1 MAGKFLKFFSPFV
14 RAMPEIKQP
23 QREVSFKEKF
33 IWTAVVLIIYLI
45 MSNIRLFGI
54 NFEQSTDYFF
64 WLRVILA
71 SQRGMLTELGIGP
84 IVTAGLIMQLLL
96 GSRIIN
102 VNMADPYDRA
112 MFSGAQ
118 KVLAIFLTIFNA
130 VAYILG
136 GAFGPL
142 TGEGAIGIQ
151 GAFFIFFQLL
161 FAGIIIILLDEL
173 LQKGW
178 GLGSGVSLFI
188 AAGVAGQIFWNSFS
202 FFPTPSPSA
211 DPPGDGLPR
220 GIVIAFF
227 TALFDNDPNTTLG
240 TIFLRGTYPSL
251 VGIITTVGIFLLVIW
266 FESTRV
272 EIPLAYRGYRG
283 FKGKYPMKLL
293 YVSNI
298 PVILVNAL
306 YANFLFFGQL
316 IAGPGSALRS
326 TNGGLIPDFWID
338 IIGVFREE
346 TGAGGLAGKQLI
358 PISGLVYLLTPP
370 LGIDQLA
377 SDPFRAVFY
386 LLIFVV
392 LCILLGRVWVEVSG
406 LAPRDI
412 ANQIIDSKMQIPGFR
427 SSGKIIERILK
438 RYIPTLV
445 ILNGIII
452 AVLSFTADSLRAL
465 SSGTGLLIAIGIIQ
479 NYGETIAKELAA
491 VQYPGLRAM
500 LGMD

>member
-14 RAMPEIKQP
+14 RVMPEIKQP

-45 MSNIRLFGI
+45 MSNIPLYGV
-54 NFEQSTDYFF
+54 NLAESTDYFY

-71 SQRGMLTELGIGP
+71 SQRGTLTELGIGP
-84 IVTAGLIMQLLL
+84 IVTSGLIMQLLL
-96 GSRIIN
+96 GSKIIN

-112 MFSGAQ
+112 MFTGAQ
-118 KVLAIFLTIFNA
+118 KVLSVFLTIFNSI
-130 VAYILG
+130 AYILG

-142 TGEGAIGIQ
+142 TGEGALGIS
-151 GAFFIFFQLL
+151 GIFFIFFQLL
-161 FAGIIIILLDEL
+161 FAGIIIILLDEI

-188 AAGVAGQIFWNSFS
+188 GAGVAGQIFWNSFS
-202 FFPTPSPSA
+202 FIVDSP
-211 DPPGDGLPR
+211 DDLPR

-227 TALFDNDPNTTLG
+227 TVLFDGKPDTNLDDLL
-240 TIFLRGTYPSL
+240 LRGSFPSIL
-251 VGIITTVGIFLLVIW
+251 GIFTTVFIFLLVIW

-272 EIPLAYRGYRG
+272 EIPLSYRGYRG

-306 YANFLFFGQL
+306 YANILFFGQL
-316 IAGPGSALRS
+316 IAGPTSGVRA
-326 TNGGLIPDFWID
+326 TNGGFINDFWID
-338 IIGVFREE
+338 LIGVFVRQEE
-346 TGAGGLAGKQLI
+346 AGGLTGGQLI
-358 PISGLVYLLTPP
+358 PTEGLIFFLTPP
-370 LGIDQLA
+370 FGLKALTD
-377 SDPFRAVFY
+377 DPFRAVFY
-386 LLIFVV
+386 LVV
-392 LCILLGRVWVEVSG
+392 FTFLCIMLGRVWVEVSG

-412 ANQIIDSKMQIPGFR
+412 ATQILDSKMQVPGFR
-427 SSGKIIERILK
+427 SSPKIIEKLLK
-438 RYIPTLV
+438 RYIPTLI

-452 AVLSFTADSLRAL
+452 AFLSFMADSLGAL
-465 SSGTGLLIAIGIIQ
+465 TSGTGLLIAIGIIH
-479 NYGETIAKELAA
+479 NYAETISKELAA
-491 VQYPGLRAM
+491 SQYPGMRAM

>member
-1 MAGKFLKFFSPFV
+1 MAGKFLKFFAPFV
-14 RAMPEIKQP
+14 KAMPEIKNP

-45 MSNIRLFGI
+45 MSNIPLYGI
-54 NFEQSTDYFF
+54 QIEDSTDYFY

-71 SQRGMLTELGIGP
+71 SQRGTLTELGIGP

-96 GSRIIN
+96 GSKIIN

-112 MFSGAQ
+112 LFSGSQ
-118 KVLAIFLTIFNA
+118 KVLAIFLTTFNA
-130 VAYILG
+130 IAYLLG
-136 GAFGPL
+136 GAFGSL
-142 TGEGAIGIQ
+142 SEIGIQ
-151 GAFFIFFQLL
+151 GAVFVFVQLL
-161 FAGIIIILLDEL
+161 FAGVIIILLDEL

-202 FFPTPSPSA
+202 FITTPA
-211 DPPGDGLPR
+211 PPEGDGLPR

-227 TALFDNDPNTTLG
+227 TAIFDNNPNTNVGDL
-240 TIFLRGTYPSL
+240 FLRGSLPSL
-251 VGIITTVGIFLLVIW
+251 LGIVTTVGIVFLVVW

-272 EIPLAYRGYRG
+272 EIPLTYRGYRG
-283 FKGKYPMKLL
+283 YKGKYPMKLL

-316 IAGPGSALRS
+316 LAGPASGIRGS
-326 TNGGLIPDFWID
+326 NGGLIPDMWID
-338 IIGVFREE
+338 LIGVFKSQQGGGGGQLVP
-346 TGAGGLAGKQLI
+346 TGGLI
-358 PISGLVYLLTPP
+358 YLLTPP
-370 LGIDQLA
+370 LGMAQLVA
-377 SDPFRAVFY
+377 DPFRAVFY
-386 LLIFVV
+386 LLIFIF
-392 LCILLGRVWVEVSG
+392 LCIILGRVWVEVSG

-412 ANQIIDSKMQIPGFR
+412 AGQIIDSKMQVPGFR
-427 SSGKIIERILK
+427 SSEKILERILK

-445 ILNGIII
+445 ILNGILI
-452 AVLSFTADSLRAL
+452 ATLSFFADSLGAL
-465 SSGTGLLIAIGIIQ
+465 TSGTGLLISIGIIHQ
-479 NYGETIAKELAA
+479 YGETLAKEMAA
-491 VQYPGLRAM
+491 AQYPGMRGL

>member
-1 MAGKFLKFFSPFV
+1 MAGKFLRFFTPFV
-14 RAMPEIKQP
+14 KVMPEIKQP

-45 MSNIRLFGI
+45 MSNIPLYGV
-54 NFEQSTDYFF
+54 NLAQSTDYFY

-71 SQRGMLTELGIGP
+71 SQRGTLTELGIGP
-84 IVTAGLIMQLLL
+84 IVTAGLIMQLLM
-96 GSRIIN
+96 GSKLIN
-102 VNMADPYDRA
+102 VNMSDPYDRA

-118 KVLAIFLTIFNA
+118 KVMSVFLTIFNA
-130 VAYILG
+130 VSYIIG
-136 GAFGPL
+136 GAFGKANEL
-142 TGEGAIGIQ
+142 GLDN
-151 GAFFIFFQLL
+151 AFFIFFQLL
-161 FAGIIIILLDEL
+161 FAGIVIILLDEV

-188 AAGVAGQIFWNSFS
+188 AAGVAGQIFWNCFS
-202 FFPTPSPSA
+202 FAPTQVEGIPNVY
-211 DPPGDGLPR
+211 LPR

-227 TALFDNDPNTTLG
+227 TAIFDGDSRTNVGGL
-240 TIFLRGTYPSL
+240 FLRGSRLPSL
-251 VGIITTVGIFLLVIW
+251 LGIISTIVIFLLVIW

-306 YANFLFFGQL
+306 YANILFFGQL
-316 IAGPGSALRS
+316 LAGPSGWLRS
-326 TNGGLIPDFWID
+326 WGVPDFWVD
-338 IIGVFREE
+338 LIGKFHSVS
-346 TGAGGLAGKQLI
+346 AGGGGQGNQLV
-358 PISGLVYLLTPP
+358 PYGGLVWLLTPP
-370 LGIDQLA
+370 LGYQQLIDYPAKALI
-377 SDPFRAVFY
+377 Y
-386 LLIFVV
+386 LVIFIY
-392 LCILLGRVWVEVSG
+392 LCIVLGRVWVEVSG

-412 ANQIIDSKMQIPGFR
+412 AQQILDSKMQVPGFR
-427 SSGKIIERILK
+427 SSSKIIERILK

-452 AVLSFTADSLRAL
+452 AILSFSADSLGAL
-465 SSGTGLLIAIGIIQ
+465 TSGTGLLIAIGIIH
-479 NYGETIAKELAA
+479 NYAETISKELAA
-491 VQYPGLRAM
+491 SQYPGMRAL

>member
-1 MAGKFLKFFSPFV
+1 MAGKFLKFFTPFV
-14 RAMPEIKQP
+14 KVMPEIKQP

-33 IWTAVVLIIYLI
+33 IWTAIVLLIYLI
-45 MSNIRLFGI
+45 MSNVPLYGI
-54 NFEQSTDYFF
+54 KIEESTDYFY

-118 KVLAIFLTIFNA
+118 KVLAIFLTIFNS
-130 VAYILG
+130 VAYIFG
-136 GAFGPL
+136 GAFGQL
-142 TGEGAIGIQ
+142 GIAEG
-151 GAFFIFFQLL
+151 FFVFFQLL
-161 FAGIIIILLDEL
+161 FAGIIIILLDEV

-188 AAGVAGQIFWNSFS
+188 AAGVAGQIFWNCFS
-202 FFPTPSPSA
+202 LIPTP
-211 DPPGDGLPR
+211 PPTDGDGLPR

-227 TALFDNDPNTTLG
+227 WALFDNNPSTDVG
-240 TIFLRGTYPSL
+240 AIFFRSIGQGSYPSL
-251 VGIITTVGIFLLVIW
+251 LGIITTVSIFLIVIW

-272 EIPLAYRGYRG
+272 EIPLAYRGSRG
-283 FKGKYPMKLL
+283 FKSKYPMKLL

-306 YANFLFFGQL
+306 YANILFFGQL
-316 IAGPGSALRS
+316 FAGPDSWLRS
-326 TNGGLIPDFWID
+326 KNGGPIPDFWVN
-338 IIGVFREE
+338 IIGVFDSVEG
-346 TGAGGLAGKQLI
+346 GAVQGTQLVPTGGLI
-358 PISGLVYLLTPP
+358 YLLTPP
-370 LGIDQLA
+370 TSLVQLT
-377 SDPFRAVFY
+377 SDPLRAVIY
-386 LLIFVV
+386 LVIFIF

-412 ANQIIDSKMQIPGFR
+412 AQQIIDSKMQVPGFR
-427 SSGKIIERILK
+427 SSAKIIERILK

-445 ILNGIII
+445 ILNGFII
-452 AVLSFTADSLRAL
+452 ACLSFGADTLGAL
-465 SSGTGLLIAIGIIQ
+465 TSGTGLLIAIGIIH
-479 NYGETIAKELAA
+479 NYAETISKELAA
-491 VQYPGLRAM
+491 SQYPGLRAM

>member
-1 MAGKFLKFFSPFV
+1 
-14 RAMPEIKQP
+14 MPEIKNP
-23 QREVSFKEKF
+23 QREVTFKEKF

-45 MSNIRLFGI
+45 MSNIPLYGI
-54 NFEQSTDYFF
+54 QIEESTDYFY

-71 SQRGMLTELGIGP
+71 SQRGTLTELGIGP

-112 MFSGAQ
+112 LFSGAQ

-130 VAYILG
+130 VAYLFG
-136 GAFGPL
+136 GAFGRL
-142 TGEGAIGIQ
+142 QDIGLQ
-151 GAFFIFFQLL
+151 GAVFIFVQLL
-161 FAGIIIILLDEL
+161 LAGIIIILLDEL

-188 AAGVAGQIFWNSFS
+188 AAGVAGQIFWNTFS
-202 FFPTPSPSA
+202 FIPVPVAEGEPRI
-211 DPPGDGLPR
+211 PR

-227 TALFDNDPNTTLG
+227 AVLFDGESNTNLG
-240 TIFLRGTYPSL
+240 DIFIRGQLPSL
-251 VGIITTVGIFLLVIW
+251 LGIITTIVIFVIVIW

-272 EIPLAYRGYRG
+272 EIPLTYRGYRG
-283 FKGKYPMKLL
+283 YKGKYPMKLL

-316 IAGPGSALRS
+316 IAGPGSTLRAI
-326 TNGGLIPDFWID
+326 NGGFIPDFWID
-338 IIGVFREE
+338 LIGTFKPVE
-346 TGAGGLAGKQLI
+346 GAGAGLGTQLV
-358 PISGLVYLLTPP
+358 PDGGLIWLLTPP
-370 LGIDQLA
+370 LGLKDLIDN
-377 SDPFRAVFY
+377 PVKAVIY
-386 LLIFVV
+386 LLIFIF
-392 LCILLGRVWVEVSG
+392 LCVMLGRVWTEVSG

-412 ANQIIDSKMQIPGFR
+412 AGQILDSKMQVPGFR
-427 SSGKIIERILK
+427 SSEKILERILK

-452 AVLSFTADSLRAL
+452 AVLSFFADSLGAL
-465 SSGTGLLIAIGIIQ
+465 TSGTGLLITIGIIHQ
-479 NYGETIAKELAA
+479 YAETISKELAA
-491 VQYPGLRAM
+491 SQYPSMRAL

>member
-1 MAGKFLKFFSPFV
+1 MTGKFLRFFTPFV
-14 RAMPEIKQP
+14 KVMPEIKQP

-33 IWTAVVLIIYLI
+33 IWTALVLIIYLI
-45 MSNIRLFGI
+45 LSNVPLYGVDKT
-54 NFEQSTDYFF
+54 QSTDYYY

-71 SQRGMLTELGIGP
+71 SQRGTLTELGIGP

-96 GSRIIN
+96 GAKIIN

-118 KVLAIFLTIFNA
+118 KVLAVFLTIFNA
-130 VAYILG
+130 LAYILG
-136 GAFGPL
+136 GAFGEL
-142 TGEGAIGIQ
+142 STIGID
-151 GAFFIFFQLL
+151 GFFFIFFQLL
-161 FAGIIIILLDEL
+161 FAGIIIILLDEV

-188 AAGVAGQIFWNSFS
+188 AAGVAGQIFWNCFS
-202 FFPTPSPSA
+202 FAPAPDS
-211 DPPGDGLPR
+211 LPR
-220 GIVIAFF
+220 GIVLAFF
-227 TALFDNDPNTTLG
+227 TSIFDNNSKTQVGEL
-240 TIFLRGTYPSL
+240 FFRGNRLPSL
-251 VGIITTVGIFLLVIW
+251 LGIITTIVIFLVVIW

-306 YANFLFFGQL
+306 YANILFFGQL
-316 IAGPGSALRS
+316 MAGPDGWLR
-326 TNGGLIPDFWID
+326 GGVIPEFWVD
-338 IIGVFREE
+338 IIGKFKTVES
-346 TGAGGLAGKQLI
+346 GQGSQLVPIYGLI
-358 PISGLVYLLTPP
+358 YYLTPP
-370 LGIDQLA
+370 LGLVQA
-377 SDPFRAVFY
+377 YEDPFKAIIY
-386 LLIFVV
+386 LIIFIF
-392 LCILLGRVWVEVSG
+392 LCIILGRVWVEVSG

-412 ANQIIDSKMQIPGFR
+412 AQQIIDSKMQVPGFR
-427 SSGKIIERILK
+427 SSSKIIERILK

-452 AVLSFTADSLRAL
+452 AVLSFSADTLGAL
-465 SSGTGLLIAIGIIQ
+465 TSGTGLLIAIGIIH
-479 NYGETIAKELAA
+479 NYAETISKEIAA
-491 VQYPGLRAM
+491 SQYPGMRSL